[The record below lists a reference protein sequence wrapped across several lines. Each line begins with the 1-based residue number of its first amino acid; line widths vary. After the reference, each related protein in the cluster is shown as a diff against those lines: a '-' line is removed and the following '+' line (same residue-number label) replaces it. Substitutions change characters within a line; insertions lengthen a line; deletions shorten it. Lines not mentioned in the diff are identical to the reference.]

1 MGWKALILL
10 AGLVVVC
17 PARADVA
24 RRGGNVLVDVRSAAA
39 SGSTV
44 FVATTSVRRAAR
56 YASYDPVTSR
66 LLEWPEIRS
75 SGGRLAISSVASDGR
90 GGWFLGGTFDSIGGV
105 GLPGFA
111 HVSRE
116 RTVDRSFEP
125 PTIVVPTEIVVGPR
139 LVFART
145 RQGRLVALDRRT
157 GQAVWIPGYRQVPCT
172 FIERQGSR
180 LVSYELPRSGAGA
193 PRIVTRSL
201 VDGSVL
207 SARPGRHLD
216 PSYEGTEQTIGRFV
230 VKSDDTGVVLRIAA
244 TGKVFRRYRGRY
256 GAFPYG
262 GGVLIYRSP
271 SGEHVRWTI
280 LDATGHVRHHSTS
293 RIRSFESLRE
303 SHGRLWGCVG
313 RPLDVRDS
321 FYRSAFASISPETG
335 KVRWI
340 EDIEGSCSVESDAHG
355 SILLHGMRSLG
366 PFTPGGVAAFDART
380 LRRTAWRPDAKKN
393 ALGEPFGVT
402 VDNGTVYVLA
412 TYRISA
418 FDERSGALRWSVP
431 NTIPDH
437 EHIFG
442 FSGRIAVR
450 DRHLIIASASTLRS
464 FDTRTG
470 KLQWRLGTPP
480 KLTVFAS
487 VLATSQAFVTIDDQ
501 SGSEATPGVVDLAN
515 GTLTLLPTDPK
526 PGQSCGT
533 QYVEIAI
540 PTIRTREAGSPEWTT
555 LSDQLT
561 SEQPS
566 EVEPKPTLVGC
577 DAKRLYLTRIAP
589 GHTFELVAVDRTTG
603 AITRVADGTYFG
615 PAVTAHNGG
624 ITTVRERS
632 VEPNPHETP
641 QETYE
646 LIRIDDQNLEHRLAK
661 PILAK
666 QQSVLLVETD
676 AGAVMIIDPAQTNG
690 PQGGLVGVND

>member
-10 AGLVVVC
+10 AGLVVAC

-56 YASYDPVTSR
+56 YASYDPSTGR
-66 LLEWPEIRS
+66 MLEWPEIRS
-75 SGGRLAISSVASDGR
+75 SGGRLAIATAASDGH
-90 GGWFLGGTFDSIGGV
+90 GGWFLAGTFDSIGGV

-111 HVSRE
+111 HVTRE
-116 RTVDRSFEP
+116 RAVDRSFAP

-172 FIERQGSR
+172 FIERQGAR

-193 PRIVTRSL
+193 PRIVKRSL
-201 VDGSVL
+201 VNGSVL

-216 PSYEGTEQTIGRFV
+216 PSYEGSEQTIGRFV
-230 VKSDDTGVVLRIAA
+230 VKSDDSGVVLRVSA

-256 GAFPYG
+256 GAFPYAG
-262 GGVLIYRSP
+262 GMLISRSVDRTR
-271 SGEHVRWTI
+271 VRWTI
-280 LDATGHVRHHSTS
+280 LDATGQERHHSTS
-293 RIRSFESLRE
+293 RIRSFASLRE
-303 SHGRLWGCVG
+303 SRGRMWGCVG
-313 RPLDVRDS
+313 QPLDIRDS
-321 FYRSAFASISPETG
+321 YYRSGLASISPKTG

-340 EDIEGSCSVESDAHG
+340 GDIEGVCDVESDAHG

-366 PFTPGGVAAFDART
+366 PFTPGGIAAFDART
-380 LRRTAWRPDAKKN
+380 LRRTAWRPDAPKN

-402 VDNGTVYVLA
+402 ADNGTVYVLA

-431 NTIPDH
+431 NTVPDY
-437 EHIFG
+437 EHTFG

-450 DRHLIIASASTLRS
+450 DGHLIIASASTLRS

-480 KLTVFAS
+480 KLTVSTS
-487 VLATSQAFVTIDDQ
+487 VLATSQAFVTTDDQ
-501 SGSEATPGVVDLAN
+501 SGTEAKQGMVDLAN

-526 PGQSCGT
+526 PGQSCAT

-540 PTIRTREAGSPEWTT
+540 PTIRTREAGSPDWTT
-555 LSDQLT
+555 LTDQLA

-566 EVEPKPTLVGC
+566 EVEPRPTLVGC

-589 GHTFELVAVDRTTG
+589 GHTFELVAIDRATG
-603 AITRVADGTYFG
+603 AVARVADGTYFG
-615 PAVTAHNGG
+615 PAVAAHDGG
-624 ITTVRERS
+624 ILTVRERS
-632 VEPNPHETP
+632 TEPTPHEAP

-646 LIRIDDQNLEHRLAK
+646 LIRIDDQNLEHRLTT
-661 PILAK
+661 PILGK

-676 AGAVMIIDPAQTNG
+676 AGAVMIVDPAQTNG
-690 PQGGLVGVND
+690 SQGGLVGVDD